1 VRKIAEAVLVLAL
14 LLAIGQA
21 KCSGV
26 REGAIREQVKVL
38 VAERATLKK
47 SINLTK
53 DSLLVKDKELSLL
66 KSRLPRVVTR
76 YHTLRDTLLLKD
88 STASIPI
95 AEVLPVLRAADSVI
109 AVQAQIIEAHE
120 RKDVLQEALISKQDS
135 AIASLN
141 RQVSL
146 ITRKSK
152 PPFLSRVASTTTKLA
167 IGAAIGVV
175 AWEFAR
181 D

>member
-21 KCSGV
+21 KCAGV
-26 REGAIREQVKVL
+26 REGTIREQVKAL
-38 VAERATLKK
+38 VAERATSEKRTASLVKRND
-47 SINLTK
+47 SLSATISTLTK
-53 DSLLVKDKELSLL
+53 AVPQVRTKY
-66 KSRLPRVVTR
+66 V
-76 YHTLRDTLLLKD
+76 TLRDTLLLQD
-88 STASIPI
+88 TGVVPI
-95 AEVLPVLRAADSVI
+95 EVVREVIKAADSLIGIQDRVI
-109 AVQAQIIEAHE
+109 QLQRNQILTLTAVVNEKDEQI
-120 RKDVLQEALISKQDS
+120 K
-135 AIASLN
+135 SLN
-141 RQVSL
+141 REISLVS
-146 ITRKSK
+146 RQKS